1 MRQVLI
7 VVLTVLGMGA
17 GYPGWRRANFTNWGA
32 KPEILGV
39 KAAL

>member
-7 VVLTVLGMGA
+7 VVLTALGMGV
-17 GYPGWRRANFTNWGA
+17 GYRPRRANFTNWGA
-32 KPEILGV
+32 MLEIFGV